1 MWQNPKEQ
9 PEKKSKEKEM
19 RETAHVRSCWVN
31 MAALASCIASK
42 QATAKQGAARG
53 SAGRGACYQPYQ
65 PDSDPHCPPADRREL
80 TPDLHTLWCPRM
92 HVCTGVNMHANKQT
106 NGEERERLGEAC
118 HSLGWWHSPLIPPF
132 MGDQQFGAF
141 LSSAVTTRP
150 GWVTWNPASKQH
162 FKKKIYHKGDH

>member
-1 MWQNPKEQ
+1 MSYAGNVAE
-9 PEKKSKEKEM
+9 SKRTT
-19 RETAHVRSCWVN
+19 REEIQGKRDEGNRARSQ
-31 MAALASCIASK
+31 LLSEHGCISK
-42 QATAKQGAARG
+42 PQATAKQGAARG
-53 SAGRGACYQPYQ
+53 SAARGACYQPYQ

-80 TPDLHTLWCPRM
+80 TSDLHTLWCPRM

-150 GWVTWNPASKQH
+150 GWVT
-162 FKKKIYHKGDH
+162 